1 MKFDVADMKYLKFL
15 VDATF
20 YLDVI
25 CIVVFILSV
34 IYRLRMFVN
43 LWKIAKIRRV
53 RVTGKDIQDI

>member
-1 MKFDVADMKYLKFL
+1 MKFL

-20 YLDVI
+20 YLDII

-43 LWKIAKIRRV
+43 LRKIGKIRRV